1 MDMFAREP
9 SPPAMRPAV
18 SRPCVVMV
26 CTDMREAEQ
35 VVRQLVKFDNGCL
48 VTYRRVEDLKLNA
61 PTGRVALVI
70 LSNAGSPSGIRR
82 TLRWL
87 RHRWPRCPI
96 TIVGNA
102 GCGEDEMAARE
113 GGALFLTRPVGQ
125 EQWAAI
131 LNHVL
136 GDRVRIIEK

>member
-1 MDMFAREP
+1 
-9 SPPAMRPAV
+9 
-18 SRPCVVMV
+18 
-26 CTDMREAEQ
+26 MREAEQ